1 MGLYRQ
7 SARHAQ
13 TRHEQP
19 QVRPAA
25 RYGRPLRPLVLAW
38 LLVLPNWLPMT
49 AFAAQADK
57 GAELLE
63 PVAEP
68 MTNARLGIILKRLDP
83 QLRGGPGNWI
93 VRFAEQTAQVV
104 TDESADRMRIMVPIV
119 DASTLSK
126 EQLYRIMQANF
137 ESALDARYAVAEGT
151 VWSVYI
157 HPLAALDENELVS
170 GIAQTFN
177 AAQTFGGSYSS
188 GLFSFG
194 GGDNSEAF
202 DAIIEKGTSI

>member
-1 MGLYRQ
+1 MGINELGTPTIATRSLHSFGSAQ
-7 SARHAQ
+7 LAGLGLALFVVLVLGANSARGSDA
-13 TRHEQP
+13 
-19 QVRPAA
+19 
-25 RYGRPLRPLVLAW
+25 PLP
-38 LLVLPNWLPMT
+38 T
-49 AFAAQADK
+49 GQ
-57 GAELLE
+57 
-63 PVAEP
+63 
-68 MTNARLGIILKRLDP
+68 MTNERLGNILQRLDP

-104 TDESADRMRIMVPIV
+104 TDASADRMRIMVPIA
-119 DASTLSK
+119 DAKALNK

-151 VWSVYI
+151 VWSVFI
-157 HPLAALDENELVS
+157 HPLGALEEDELVS
-170 GIAQTFN
+170 AIAQTFN

-202 DAIIEKGTSI
+202 DAIIEKGTIL